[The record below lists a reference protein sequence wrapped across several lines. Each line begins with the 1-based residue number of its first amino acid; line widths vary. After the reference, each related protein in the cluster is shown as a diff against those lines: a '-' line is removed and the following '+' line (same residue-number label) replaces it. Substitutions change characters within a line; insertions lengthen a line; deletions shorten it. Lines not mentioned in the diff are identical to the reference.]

1 MAPRV
6 ETVETLDSQVPPWE
20 RAGGVVKHIGLAKL
34 PLCHLM
40 TASAFTAYV
49 VRRPALE
56 LAALEAVFCLFLLCL
71 GAATLNNYQD
81 RDIDKRLRRTRRR
94 ALPLGEVSTQAA
106 LVQAALL
113 IFSGTLGLFFV
124 GESLALPLTGLIA
137 VFFYNA
143 VYTPLKRRTVLAIIP
158 GAVCGSLPV
167 LVGWMAAGGGLESP
181 KLWILMGVF
190 GVWQLPHFW
199 LVVLANQED
208 YRSSGIPNMLRILSP
223 AQLRQLIFVWVTAFV
238 VLTLCLPLYQV
249 TVSETAAWALFANAL
264 ILASLFALFLRLR
277 ADARRYSRFF
287 RCLNLS
293 LGVVMSVIL
302 VDGILLSY
310 LRQV

>member
-1 MAPRV
+1 
-6 ETVETLDSQVPPWE
+6 
-20 RAGGVVKHIGLAKL
+20 
-34 PLCHLM
+34 M

-56 LAALEAVFCLFLLCL
+56 LAALEMIFSLLLLCL

-81 RDIDKRLRRTRRR
+81 RDIDQRLRRTRGR
-94 ALPLGEVSTQAA
+94 ALPSGQISERAA
-106 LVQAALL
+106 LVQALLL
-113 IFSGTLGLFFV
+113 ILSGSLGLFCV
-124 GESLALPLTGLIA
+124 GGSWALPVTGLAA

-143 VYTPLKRRTVLAIIP
+143 VYTPLKRKTVLAIIP
-158 GAVCGSLPV
+158 GAFCGSLPV
-167 LVGWMAAGGGLESP
+167 LMGWMAAGGGLESP
-181 KLWILMGVF
+181 KLWILMVVF

-208 YRSSGIPNMLRILSP
+208 YRSSGIPNMLRILSA
-223 AQLRQLIFVWVTAFV
+223 AQVRQLVVVWVAAFV
-238 VLTLCLPLYQV
+238 VLTLCLPLYRV
-249 TVSETAAWALFANAL
+249 TLSETAAWALLANAL

-277 ADARRYSRFF
+277 GDAARYGRLF

-310 LRQV
+310 LRQI